1 MSQIHS
7 KEKTLFKRL
16 LRLVFLSN
24 NFLFL
29 LQSYHFLTYYF
40 FFLKLKTLN
49 LILKFLNSLLL
60 EMQSSSQFEHLARTS
75 LYQSMLV
82 IV

>member
-29 LQSYHFLTYYF
+29 LQSYHFLTFYF
-40 FFLKLKTLN
+40 FFPEIENPKFN
-49 LILKFLNSLLL
+49 LEVPEFLTFGNAI
-60 EMQSSSQFEHLARTS
+60 Q
-75 LYQSMLV
+75 
-82 IV
+82 